1 MSETKDTTAASN
13 VALFTFP
20 ATGQTV
26 RTVIHEGK
34 PWFVARDVALVLDY
48 DQPQKALARHCK
60 YVKTLKGYETHL
72 LTNSPRGINII
83 PESDVFRLVM
93 RSRLPQAEA
102 FQDWVCEE
110 VLPTIRKTGQY
121 QAPQPTPT
129 ATAAPAPQPA
139 DALSAIL
146 SRLVSIEQQ
155 ITPLKEKAS
164 RYDAFLA
171 VDGTC
176 NITQAAKLF
185 GKTGQGL
192 AALLRSEHMHWLFKR
207 PGRNADINLPT
218 KEVIE
223 LGYMVTKAMRN
234 PYNGALSVQARFT
247 PLGLDALHQKLEEL
261 AILLAN
267 HKEDNPTDAPT
278 VREATYDC
286 TPVSRP
292 Q

>member
-1 MSETKDTTAASN
+1 MSTNKDTTSSS

-34 PWFVARDVALVLDY
+34 PWFVARDVATVLGY
-48 DQPQKALARHCK
+48 IKPRNAIQVYCK
-60 YVKTLKGYETHL
+60 WAKILKGPDLGPLTH
-72 LTNSPRGINII
+72 SPRGINII

-110 VLPTIRKTGQY
+110 VLPAIRRTGQY
-121 QAPQPTPT
+121 QTPQPAPT
-129 ATAAPAPQPA
+129 TTTAPASQA

-155 ITPLKEKAS
+155 ITPLKEMAS

-176 NITQAAKLF
+176 SLTQAAKLF
-185 GKTGQGL
+185 SMTAIGL
-192 AALLRSEHMHWLFKR
+192 GRLLRSEHMKWLFKR
-207 PGRNADINLPT
+207 TGRNADSNLPT
-218 KEVIE
+218 KEIIE
-223 LGYMVTKAMRN
+223 LGYMVTKAVRN
-234 PYNGALSVQARFT
+234 PYNGALKIQARFT
-247 PLGLDALHQKLEEL
+247 PVGLDALHQKLECLRREL
-261 AILLAN
+261 LPLP
-267 HKEDNPTDAPT
+267 EGTPDAPT
-278 VREATYDC
+278 VCETTYDC
-286 TPVSRP
+286 EPVSRP

>member
-1 MSETKDTTAASN
+1 MITNKKDPAASPLN

-20 ATGQTV
+20 VTGQTV

-34 PWFVARDVALVLDY
+34 PWFVARDVALVLGYTNTKDACI
-48 DQPQKALARHCK
+48 KFCK
-60 YVKTLKGYETHL
+60 YLKTLKGRETRP

-121 QAPQPTPT
+121 QTPQPTPT
-129 ATAAPAPQPA
+129 TTAAPAPQP

-155 ITPLKEKAS
+155 ITPLKEKAN

-176 NITQAAKLF
+176 SLTQAAKLF
-185 GKTGQGL
+185 NMTGIGL
-192 AALLRSEHMHWLFKR
+192 GRLLRGEHMKWLFKR
-207 PGRNADINLPT
+207 PGRNGDANLPT
-218 KEVIE
+218 KETIE
-223 LGYMVTKAMRN
+223 LGYMVAKAVRS
-234 PYNGALSVQARFT
+234 PYNGALSIQARFT
-247 PLGLDALHQKLEEL
+247 PVGLDALHQKLECLRREL
-261 AILLAN
+261 LPLP
-267 HKEDNPTDAPT
+267 EGTPDAST

-286 TPVSRP
+286 TPVNRP